1 MSDDREKIGEW
12 LQDVLD
18 RLDFYTSIVDR
29 FESELVDVNKHELT
43 VCLHVNHDLIAKI
56 IYVKTRNKSIVLVE
70 HSLGSSTI
78 MINYYAAVQFYD
90 VEEARFTYERE
101 VESSELE
108 EVLLDI
114 EETYRQH
121 IVE

>member
-1 MSDDREKIGEW
+1 M
-12 LQDVLD
+12 
-18 RLDFYTSIVDR
+18 RLHIRD
-29 FESELVDVNKHELT
+29 
-43 VCLHVNHDLIAKI
+43 DLIAKI
-56 IYVKTRNKSIVLVE
+56 IYVKTRNKIIVFVE

-78 MINYYAAVQFYD
+78 AINDYSAVQFYD

-108 EVLLDI
+108 EVLRDI